1 MSEVM
6 ARTEPSGLV
15 LQQGMSLGTIE
26 RLFEKALERGEGG
39 VDALAKLVD
48 LYDRVRKQNAELAF
62 STAFA
67 EFQMNC
73 PAIER
78 TSQANIK
85 TGAGTDFS
93 YTYADLEEIIETVRP
108 HLSAHGLS
116 FSFDSNTDK
125 DSLTCFC
132 TLRHSEGHS
141 IRAQF
146 SLPTASSSPS
156 MSEQQKVAGAMTL
169 AKRQV
174 LISVLG
180 LSLTDPDPD
189 AKVDP
194 TPIGAD
200 QIANIEAL
208 MDETKSSRTLFCA
221 HFNIGRVLDLRTADY
236 GKAVTLLEKKRKAPR

>member
-1 MSEVM
+1 MSITNAGPV
-6 ARTEPSGLV
+6 A
-15 LQQGMSLGTIE
+15 LQPRSESEAILA
-26 RLFEKALERGEGG
+26 LFDR
-39 VDALAKLVD
+39 ALASDGGSVDGLTKLVD
-48 LYDRVRKQNAELAF
+48 LYDRMQRRKAELAF
-62 STAFA
+62 SLAFA
-67 EFQMNC
+67 DFQMNC
-73 PAIER
+73 PAIAR
-78 TSQANIK
+78 TSEAKIQ
-85 TGAGTDFS
+85 TRAGTEFK
-93 YTYADLEEIIETVRP
+93 YTFADLEEIIETVRP

-116 FSFDSNTDK
+116 FSFDSSTDK

-156 MSEQQKVAGAMTL
+156 MSEQQKVAGAMTF

-194 TPIGAD
+194 TPVSDEQLAT
-200 QIANIEAL
+200 IEAL

-221 HFNIGRVLDLRTADY
+221 HFNIGRVLDLRAADY
-236 GKAVTLLEKKRKAPR
+236 GKAVTLLEKKRKAPL